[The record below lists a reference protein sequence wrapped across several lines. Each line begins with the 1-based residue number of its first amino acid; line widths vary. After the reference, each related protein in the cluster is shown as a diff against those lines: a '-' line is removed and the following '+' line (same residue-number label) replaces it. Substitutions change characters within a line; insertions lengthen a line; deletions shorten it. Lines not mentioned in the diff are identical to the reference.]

1 MAKLELTR
9 VSEYANKVRD
19 IKVFIDNQQVGTIS
33 NGQTKTFDI
42 PEGKHHSLQVK
53 IDWCTSDLVEFEVGE
68 QETKRFTMTSF
79 AKHNPLGTLAAIYYI
94 TIASNKYLNL
104 KETVL

>member
-42 PEGKHHSLQVK
+42 PEGKQHVLQVK
-53 IDWCTSDLVEFEVGE
+53 IDWCTSNPVEFDIDEH
-68 QETKRFTMTSF
+68 ETKRFTMSSF
-79 AKHNPLGTLAAIYYI
+79 AKHNPLGTFAAIYYI
-94 TIASNKYLNL
+94 TVASNKYLHL
-104 KETVL
+104 EETL